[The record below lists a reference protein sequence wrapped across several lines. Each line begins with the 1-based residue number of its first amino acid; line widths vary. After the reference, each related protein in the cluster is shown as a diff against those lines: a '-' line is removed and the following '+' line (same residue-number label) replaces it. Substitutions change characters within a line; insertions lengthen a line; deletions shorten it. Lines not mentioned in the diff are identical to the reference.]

1 MEKISRVQSMRER
14 RHIIIEGIV
23 QGVGF
28 RSFIHGL
35 ATKNNLAGFVLN
47 TARGITMEV
56 EGEPTT
62 LETFLGSLRESCP
75 PLAWI
80 DRVACEI
87 VPATEETTFN
97 IAASHIN
104 EERRALIPPDAP
116 TCDACLTELFDR
128 RNRRFQYPFIN
139 CTNCG
144 PRFTIIKDI
153 PYDRERS
160 TMSAFPM
167 CFECQREF
175 DDPNDRRFHAQANAC
190 ADCGPN
196 VRLIDCKRR
205 EVPHADSIGRAG
217 ELLQEGA
224 ILAVKGLG
232 GYHLACDAFNNEAV
246 GRLRNRKHRADK
258 PFALMAS
265 DLEIIKSICFV
276 DSLEDCLLRSP
287 SRPIVLL
294 RKRQPNRIA
303 EQVAPGQDQLG
314 VMLPYTPLHHLLLKA
329 GSRMLVMTSGNLSEE
344 PICYRDEDALDRLGQ
359 VADYFLVHNRA
370 IHVRCDDSVIRSHNG
385 RELVIRRSR
394 GYAPRPLRLTK
405 SFAKPVLACGAQL
418 KSTFCLGKDRHAFVS
433 QHIGDL
439 ENYETFTSF
448 AEGVEYFK
456 RLFDISPAIVAH
468 DLHPQYLST
477 KYALELKGVTP
488 VAVQHHHAHIASC
501 MAEHGLEGRV
511 IGVAFDGLGYG
522 ADGAIWG
529 GEFFTA
535 TLAHYER
542 WAHFRYIPLAG
553 GDMAI
558 RQPWRSAL
566 AYLGD
571 ALATDPVS
579 LRLPGWDGIPP
590 SKLILVQSMIRQGI
604 NTVPTSSCGRLFDAV
619 ASILGVRHEVSYE
632 GQAAIELEMAAMKGI
647 EAGYA
652 FNVDE
657 GPCCEIDFRPA
668 IRSIIDEIKEGEP
681 VSSIAAKFHNTLVL
695 VIVEVCRR
703 LRQRK
708 GINQVCLSGGAFQ
721 NIYLLERVIPC
732 LQDCGFE
739 VFRNIQV
746 PPNDGGISLGQAV
759 IANEM
764 FQKTLTCV

>member
-1 MEKISRVQSMRER
+1 MRER
-14 RHIIIEGIV
+14 RHIIIKGIV

-28 RSFIHGL
+28 RSFVHRL
-35 ATKNNLAGFVLN
+35 ATKNGLTGFVLN
-47 TARGITMEV
+47 TTGGITTEV
-56 EGEPTT
+56 EGEITA
-62 LETFLGSLRESCP
+62 LEMFLDSLRESCP

-80 DRVACEI
+80 DRVVSEV
-87 VPATEETTFN
+87 VPAKEEVTFN
-97 IAASHIN
+97 IVTSQVN
-104 EERRALIPPDAP
+104 EERRTLIPPDAP
-116 TCDACLTELFDR
+116 TCDACLAELFGR
-128 RNRRFQYPFIN
+128 KNRRFEYPFIN

-167 CFECQREF
+167 CCECQREF
-175 DDPNDRRFHAQANAC
+175 DNPTDRRFHAQANTC

-196 VRLIDCKRR
+196 VRLIDCAGR
-205 EVPHADSIGRAG
+205 EVPHADPIRRAA
-217 ELLQEGA
+217 ELLEEGG
-224 ILAVKGLG
+224 IIAVKGLG
-232 GYHLACDAFNNEAV
+232 GYHLACNAFDAEAID
-246 GRLRNRKHRADK
+246 RLRNRKHRADK
-258 PFALMAS
+258 PFALMAAN
-265 DLEIIKSICFV
+265 LENIRSVCFV
-276 DSLEDCLLRSP
+276 DPLEECLLRS
-287 SRPIVLL
+287 SRRPIVLL
-294 RKRQPNRIA
+294 RKRQATRVAN
-303 EQVAPGQDQLG
+303 EVAPGQDFLG
-314 VMLPYTPLHHLLLKA
+314 MMLPYTPLHHLLLQA
-329 GSRMLVMTSGNLSEE
+329 ANRMLVMTSGNLSEE
-344 PICYRDEDALDRLGQ
+344 PICCGDAEALDRLRQ

-370 IHVRCDDSVIRSHNG
+370 IHVRCDDSVIRSLGG
-385 RELVIRRSR
+385 RELIIRRSR
-394 GYAPRPLRLTK
+394 GYAPRPICLSK
-405 SFAKPVLACGAQL
+405 SFMKPVLACGAQL
-418 KSTFCLGKDRHAFVS
+418 KNTFCLGKDRYAFLS

-448 AEGVEYFK
+448 AEGVEHFK

-477 KYALELKGVTP
+477 KYALELNGVTRL
-488 VAVQHHHAHIASC
+488 AVQHHHAHIASC
-501 MAEHGLEGRV
+501 MAEHGLEGPV

-535 TLAHYER
+535 TLADYER
-542 WAHFRYIPLAG
+542 CAHFRYIPLAG

-571 ALATDPVS
+571 ALSTDPVS
-579 LRLPGWDGIPP
+579 LRLPGWDGIPQ
-590 SKLILVQSMIRQGI
+590 SKLNLVESMIRQGI
-604 NTVPTSSCGRLFDAV
+604 NTVPTSACGRLFDAV
-619 ASILGVRHEVSYE
+619 ASILALRHEVSYE

-652 FNVDE
+652 FNVNE
-657 GPCCEIDFRPA
+657 GACYEIDFRPA
-668 IRSIIDEIKEGEP
+668 IRNIIDEIRAGEP
-681 VSSIAAKFHNTLVL
+681 ISSIAAKFHNTLVL
-695 VIVEVCRR
+695 VIIEVCRR

-721 NIYLLERVIPC
+721 NIYLLERVIPG

-739 VFRNIQV
+739 VFRNFQV

-759 IANEM
+759 VANEM
-764 FQKTLTCV
+764 FR